1 VPVLPNA
8 GVSNADTN
16 RYLSTLAYEVD
27 ANELMGFQHADLMGY
42 SKYMLHQASLAAS
55 KEISGS
61 IIIFGLSIIIVLIGV
76 LAYR

>member
-1 VPVLPNA
+1 
-8 GVSNADTN
+8 
-16 RYLSTLAYEVD
+16 
-27 ANELMGFQHADLMGY
+27 MGFQHADLMGY